1 MMVVLSYMG
10 EMHRS
15 TTPHRIRCAIRRVS
29 PALMGGALPTPFVPD
44 AKPGIERPELRM
56 TVRESGEEVQNAVES
71 RKTSDRESD
80 HCPGG
85 ACGRWSLAETI
96 GVGPAQQCVFDD
108 T

>member
-1 MMVVLSYMG
+1 
-10 EMHRS
+10 
-15 TTPHRIRCAIRRVS
+15 
-29 PALMGGALPTPFVPD
+29 
-44 AKPGIERPELRM
+44 M

-71 RKTSDRESD
+71 RKTSDRKSD

-85 ACGRWSLAETI
+85 ACARWSLAVTI